1 MTLVEKGKGYRI
13 FKDKLL
19 GIIPFYTLEDT
30 RDASQKGGVWYG
42 VKFSKHYFKSFGTR
56 TIDNSNTFLPW
67 ILIFLV
73 LSEYFTLPFIS
84 KIFVSLL

>member
-30 RDASQKGGVWYG
+30 RDATQKGGVWYG
-42 VKFSKHYFKSFGTR
+42 VKFSKHYFK
-56 TIDNSNTFLPW
+56 
-67 ILIFLV
+67 
-73 LSEYFTLPFIS
+73 
-84 KIFVSLL
+84 